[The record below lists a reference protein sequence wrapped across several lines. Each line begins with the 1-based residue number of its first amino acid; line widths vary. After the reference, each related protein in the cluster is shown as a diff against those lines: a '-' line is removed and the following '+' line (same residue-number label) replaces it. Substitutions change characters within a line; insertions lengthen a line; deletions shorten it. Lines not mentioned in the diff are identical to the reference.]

1 MENTE
6 IMQDITIVCKDCGQ
20 EFVWT
25 VGEQKFFKEKGLENR
40 PVRCK
45 DCRNKKRTKFE
56 NNSNESNS
64 NN

>member
-6 IMQDITIVCKDCGQ
+6 VMQDITIVCKDCGQ

-25 VGEQKFFKEKGLENR
+25 VGEQKFYKEKGLENS

-45 DCRNKKRTKFE
+45 DCRNKKRANFE
-56 NNSNESNS
+56 NKSNS
-64 NN
+64 ENHE